1 MKGLFFLLPEPHF
14 PVRKHIRNKSFPIGI
29 FLIYMLSFGGNA
41 IYSTYLNLYM
51 ASIGF
56 TQSQIGITVSV
67 STFFVLLAQMFWGVA
82 SDRAKTKNAIL
93 NFLFISCAAIILLFY
108 VSKEYWFVLST
119 ITLFASFYTGV
130 SPLLDNST
138 LEISRAKTW
147 NYGQVRIG
155 GTIGYCIT
163 VLFIGLVI
171 NGKYASI
178 FIMASGAMLI
188 CFLLSFRMPRV
199 QGYGAGKKKTPFR
212 ALFKNKQLMALFAF
226 YLAFSMGVSF
236 FYSFYSIYFVS
247 IGGTSSLV
255 GVMMFFCA
263 ITEIPCLMLANRVVK
278 RFGVEKVL
286 IVSGIVTSVRWL
298 LLFLLR
304 EPVLIIAANLLH
316 GPGYTGFTYCI
327 VTYIGEHVP
336 EDLRA
341 TSQSFNVLVGNVF
354 SRMIFGYVGG
364 LASEMLGANN
374 IMLASCTVMTS
385 ATVLFA
391 LWSIRSRRITYD
403 NG

>member
-1 MKGLFFLLPEPHF
+1 MKHGSF
-14 PVRKHIRNKSFPIGI
+14 PVGI
-29 FLIYMLSFGGNA
+29 FLIYMLFFGGNA

-56 TQSQIGITVSV
+56 SQSQIGITVSV
-67 STFFVLLAQMFWGVA
+67 STFFVLLAQMFWGFA
-82 SDRAKTKNAIL
+82 SDRAKLKNTIIH
-93 NFLFISCAAIILLFY
+93 FLFISSAVIILLFY
-108 VSKEYWFVLST
+108 ISKAYWFVFA
-119 ITLFASFYTGV
+119 IIALFASFYTGV
-130 SPLLDNST
+130 SPLMDSVV
-138 LEISRAKTW
+138 LEISRDKTW
-147 NYGQVRIG
+147 NYGQIRTG

-178 FIMASGAMLI
+178 FLMSSSAMLI
-188 CFLLSFRMPRV
+188 CFFLSLHMPHV
-199 QGYGAGKKKTPFR
+199 QGYGMSRKKTPFR
-212 ALFKNKQLMALFAF
+212 VLFKNKQLMALFAF
-226 YLAFSMGVSF
+226 YLAFSMGLSF

-263 ITEIPCLMLANRVVK
+263 ITEIPCLVLADRVVK

-286 IVSGIVTSVRWL
+286 IVSGIVTSIRWL
-298 LLFLLR
+298 LLFVLR
-304 EPVLIIAANLLH
+304 DPVLIIVANLLH
-316 GPGYTGFTYCI
+316 GPGYIGFSYCI

-354 SRMIFGYVGG
+354 SRMVFGYIGG

-374 IMLASCTVMTS
+374 IMLAACTTMVS
-385 ATVLFA
+385 ATTLFA
-391 LWSIRSRRITYD
+391 FWSLRHHRIKED
-403 NG
+403 SDCKV

>member
-1 MKGLFFLLPEPHF
+1 
-14 PVRKHIRNKSFPIGI
+14 
-29 FLIYMLSFGGNA
+29 MLSFGGNA

-56 TQSQIGITVSV
+56 SQSQIGITVSV
-67 STFFVLLAQMFWGVA
+67 STFFVLLAQMFWGFA
-82 SDRAKTKNAIL
+82 SDRAKAKNTII
-93 NFLFISCAAIILLFY
+93 NFLFISCSAIILLFY
-108 VSKEYWFVLST
+108 VSKAYWFVLAT
-119 ITLFASFYTGV
+119 IALFASFYTGV
-130 SPLLDNST
+130 SPLMDNAA
-138 LEISRAKTW
+138 LEISRDKAW
-147 NYGQVRIG
+147 NYGQIRTG

-163 VLFIGLVI
+163 VLFIGLII

-178 FIMASGAMLI
+178 FLMSSGAMLI
-188 CFLLSFRMPRV
+188 CFFLSLRMPRV
-199 QGYGAGKKKTPFR
+199 QGYGTGKKKTPFR
-212 ALFKNKQLMALFAF
+212 MLFKNKQLMALFAF
-226 YLAFSMGVSF
+226 YLAFSMGLSF

-247 IGGTSSLV
+247 IGGTSSLA

-304 EPVLIIAANLLH
+304 DPVLIIAANLLH
-316 GPGYTGFTYCI
+316 GPGYTGFSYCI
-327 VTYIGEHVP
+327 VTYISEHVP

-374 IMLASCTVMTS
+374 IMLAACAVMAS

-391 LWSIRSRRITYD
+391 LWSLRRPQDYV
-403 NG
+403 